1 MDSPELALAPGA
13 AVAVAAD
20 ETKHDFL
27 EGKRCWICHRTA
39 RECHQAKLDS
49 IPHEPRGYQIDAADT
64 ETTAD
69 EIGNLMAEVASM
81 KASAE
86 TVDCRVFVEGTEE
99 ARMKWFNGAKAE
111 MEGMH
116 EKGVLDELKRDSL
129 RAELGLG
136 PDERLPRILPT
147 KLVVSR
153 KPEDGALESSQEACK
168 VEDPPWKAQCRL
180 CACGNFEA
188 EDGAEVSTQ
197 NVCPMALRIMGK

>member
-1 MDSPELALAPGA
+1 
-13 AVAVAAD
+13 
-20 ETKHDFL
+20 
-27 EGKRCWICHRTA
+27 
-39 RECHQAKLDS
+39 
-49 IPHEPRGYQIDAADT
+49 
-64 ETTAD
+64 
-69 EIGNLMAEVASM
+69 MAEVASM

-99 ARMKWFNGAKAE
+99 ARMNWFNGAKAE

-153 KPEDGALESSQEACK
+153 KPEDGALESSQEASK
-168 VEDPPWKAQCRL
+168 VEDPPWKAKCRL

-188 EDGAEVSTQ
+188 EDGAEVQPRTYAQ
-197 NVCPMALRIMGK
+197 WP